1 MSRKSNGYI
10 NGRTVISPVVVM
22 SKYDKIIAYTADL
35 FELELDDYACIP
47 TIFSQTESY
56 LLREYKHHCVC
67 GSVIRMDNA
76 SHTSTKKHHKYVLS
90 CYKVVLD
97 EFMIPD
103 LADIVLSFLG

>member
-1 MSRKSNGYI
+1 
-10 NGRTVISPVVVM
+10 M
-22 SKYDKIIAYTADL
+22 SKYNEIIMFVADL

-47 TIFSQTESY
+47 TILARTDNY
-56 LLREYKHHCVC
+56 LLREYKHECIC

-76 SHTSTKKHHKYVLS
+76 SHTSSKKHHKYVLS

-103 LADIVLSFLG
+103 LADIVLSFVG